1 MSPPSSPPVDPRV
14 PLHRT
19 PGLEVEPL
27 ADGRLLLR
35 TPRGSLALAG
45 VAAAQLERL
54 LGLVDGRRTLADLQT
69 ALADEFATRGVA
81 DVVAVL
87 VARGALRT
95 DGGGGRAEPAAAPEP
110 AAEPPDPAA
119 AEAWERAPSP
129 VVRPGFRA
137 ASANAGEAGGATAAG
152 RRLSVGIVGGGTA
165 GWLAALALRRRRPEV
180 EVTLIESSA
189 VPVIGVGE
197 ATTPLL
203 PQLLHADLGLDAG
216 DLFRHVRPTLKLGV
230 RFDWG
235 RPAAEPGG
243 AFNYPFGPLRLLEPA
258 AWDGGVEA
266 ASLRSLLMTAGR
278 VPAFV
283 PPAGPPGA
291 PPELRFG
298 TAVAYHLDNRPFV
311 AWLRRQAAAAGVE
324 PVDATVADVRLDTSG
339 ERVDELVAEDGRRFR
354 CDLWLDCSGFRS
366 LLMGNALGSPFD
378 SFAASLF
385 TDRALVAAAP
395 LDPDAAA
402 LPPYTHAATWDAGWC
417 WSIPQRGEMH
427 HGYVYASSH
436 LSDDAAAAELARRLP
451 AAGGPR
457 LVRFASGRRR
467 HFVRGN
473 VAALGNAYGFVEPLE
488 STALHLVARQIG
500 LLVRALPW
508 RPDEA
513 DGRLALLNRTV
524 GGWWDYLR
532 WFLALHFRFNRR
544 RDTPFWHACR
554 AEADVSAWGE
564 LLEIYRRR
572 GPLSADPTVAAL
584 FDAPDPLWGAAGVDL
599 LLLAQGVP
607 CALPAPA
614 AGEAAYRA
622 WRQTA
627 GALAGRA
634 LPQRELLRR
643 LDDEPGS
650 RAAFVAPF
658 LAAGPAFG

>member
-1 MSPPSSPPVDPRV
+1 
-14 PLHRT
+14 
-19 PGLEVEPL
+19 
-27 ADGRLLLR
+27 LR
-35 TPRGSLALAG
+35 AG
-45 VAAAQLERL
+45 
-54 LGLVDGRRTLADLQT
+54 
-69 ALADEFATRGVA
+69 
-81 DVVAVL
+81 
-87 VARGALRT
+87 GAE
-95 DGGGGRAEPAAAPEP
+95 DGGEAAEAPEPAAAPEP
-110 AAEPPDPAA
+110 EPAVVAAVEG
-119 AEAWERAPSP
+119 WERAPSP
-129 VVRPGFRA
+129 VVRPAHRA
-137 ASANAGEAGGATAAG
+137 ARPDAGSRGTEGAGGG
-152 RRLSVGIVGGGTA
+152 RRLAVGIVGGGTA
-165 GWLAALALRRRRPEV
+165 GWLAALALRRWRPEV

-203 PQLLHADLGLDAG
+203 PQLLHADLGLDAA
-216 DLFRHVRPTLKLGV
+216 DLFAEVRPTLKLGV

-235 RPAAEPGG
+235 RPAAEGGG

-283 PPAGPPGA
+283 PPAGPAGA
-291 PPELRFG
+291 APELRFG

-324 PVDATVADVRLDTSG
+324 PLDATVAEVRLDASG
-339 ERVDELVAEDGRRFR
+339 DRVEELVADDGRRFR
-354 CDLWLDCSGFRS
+354 RDLWLDCSGFRS
-366 LLMGNALGSPFD
+366 LLMGEALGSPFE

-395 LDPDAAA
+395 LDPAAA
-402 LPPYTHAATWDAGWC
+402 LPPYSHAATWDAGWC

-436 LSDDAAAAELARRLP
+436 LADDAAAAELARRLP
-451 AAGGPR
+451 AAGEPR

-508 RPDEA
+508 RPEEA

-524 GGWWDYLR
+524 AGWWDYLR

-544 RDTPFWHACR
+544 LDTPFWRACR

-564 LLEIYRRR
+564 LLEVYRRR
-572 GPLSADPTVAAL
+572 GPLSADPTVAGL

-614 AGEAAYRA
+614 AGEAAFRA
-622 WRQTA
+622 WRQA
-627 GALAGRA
+627 ARALAQRA
-634 LPQRELLRR
+634 LPQRELLRW
-643 LDDEPGS
+643 LDDDPEA
-650 RAAFVAPF
+650 RAGFVAPF